1 MIPAL
6 HAAPTASGPRDT
18 NSSNM
23 SLPRLLAIANQKGGV
38 GKTTTAVNLAT
49 ALAAV
54 GKRVMLLDLDP
65 QGNATTGLGVKRSEI
80 RRSAYDLLFEE
91 DLDATTLAIQTKV
104 PGLYVVPS
112 SMHLAGAEIEL
123 VTTKR
128 REYRLREALRRPMPF
143 DYVIIDCPPSL
154 SLVTLNALVAV
165 DAVVVPLQ
173 CEFYALEGL
182 SHLVKTIDR
191 VKQHFNPTLDIHG
204 VLLTMYDPRNRLSG
218 AVASDVREFF
228 GDKVYNTVIPRNV
241 KLSEA
246 PSYGLPA
253 IIYDM
258 KCPGA
263 QAYIRLAGEV
273 IRREKSLLA
282 LPASMSSTQQN
293 TVKNTAE
300 VA

>member
-6 HAAPTASGPRDT
+6 HASPTASGPRDT

-104 PGLYVVPS
+104 PGLYVLPS

-282 LPASMSSTQQN
+282 LPTSMSSTQQN